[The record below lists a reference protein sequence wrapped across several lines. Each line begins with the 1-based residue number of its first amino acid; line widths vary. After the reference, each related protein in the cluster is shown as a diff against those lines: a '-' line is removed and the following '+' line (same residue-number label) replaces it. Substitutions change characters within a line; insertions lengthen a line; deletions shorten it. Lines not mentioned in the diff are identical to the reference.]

1 MFSDNGSEMARG
13 AFNMSQ
19 MMAGQQGAHMAGM
32 VNQTTGAIGQE
43 NLRRVQLAKELR
55 EMDHEKQMKQME
67 LDSLLARIQEA
78 RRQTQPAG
86 RAPKAS
92 FPGGAIY

>member
-1 MFSDNGSEMARG
+1 MFSDNGAEMARG
-13 AFNMSQ
+13 AFNMGQ
-19 MMAGQQGAHMAGM
+19 MMAGQQGRHMAGM

-43 NLRRVQLAKELR
+43 NQRRVELAKELR
-55 EMDHEKQMKQME
+55 QMEHEKQMKQME

-92 FPGGAIY
+92 FRGGAIY